1 MSVVSDEPR
10 TTRGQGSNGSLR
22 AEVVEAGARLSTEQ
36 RRLAHLIVALD
47 VSHEWALDGAA
58 TCARWVADALGME
71 VCTAREWLRVGR
83 ALGALE
89 MLDEAFAAGRLSYSK
104 IRTLTRVATTEN
116 QAELCTLAER
126 VQAGKLGCA
135 LAAWQQQRETPEE
148 TEARQHAARGL
159 GWRVDVDGTVV
170 GWFRLAPADAA
181 VVTQAIDSVVRR
193 HQPDA
198 VRGRVRRQGRSL
210 ALDCATARRCARHCG
225 ARRRHR
231 RRHRGDHARARRW
244 LLPRRRDPDRRQR
257 RGTHRAGVVPARVDP
272 RC

>member
-10 TTRGQGSNGSLR
+10 TIRGQGSNGSLR

-58 TCARWVADALGME
+58 TCAHWVADALGME

-116 QAELCTLAER
+116 QAELSALAER

-148 TEARQHAARGL
+148 TEARQHAARGSRVEGGRRWHRCGLVPPRARRRGRRDAGDRL
-159 GWRVDVDGTVV
+159 GG
-170 GWFRLAPADAA
+170 APASA
-181 VVTQAIDSVVRR
+181 RR
-193 HQPDA
+193 
-198 VRGRVRRQGRSL
+198 VRGRVRRQGRSV
-210 ALDCATARRCARHCG
+210 ALDCATARRCARQCG
-225 ARRRHR
+225 AGRRNRRRR
-231 RRHRGDHARARRW
+231 RGDHARARRW

-257 RGTHRAGVVPARVDP
+257 QWNASRRRRSCAR
-272 RC
+272 